1 MSSPP
6 ASPDPYSQRG
16 GPAPRKWL
24 IDRITGQSKYGNR
37 ERPPCPCCWVAPPV
51 GWCPGLLET
60 NCFCR
65 CVGWLGISS
74 SEFCR
79 FWCMNMAFLL
89 NLCGLMLTIYSL
101 LAISDDFIVLTKAG
115 FQEMVWRREGN
126 AEEDAVSLWNPN
138 GLSQQQVVYFDEFCA
153 LADDGIERY
162 VRPSDCDNCEAISMN
177 MIIAL
182 MVSVVSF
189 VPAFFSEQL
198 RMYSGYDVN
207 CVKAYLTCLGII
219 TVLLNANVIVSFWYG
234 CGQSFFDGTVNY
246 DSSGNVLPEDADED
260 DIAAT
265 IEIETTWGY
274 GLITLVCAT
283 GLKFLALVFNICI
296 PTPNVTRDRKEQ
308 EIYESIG
315 MPDMSGMKSVGG
327 GSSVAASTQ
336 QQSRQIETRS
346 IASSQQ
352 QLPQQSQIQQS
363 QQQQS
368 QTQSQASRSMADQ
381 VSQSL
386 QRGNYPGDPSLA
398 ASAQNRSVG
407 GGTAAGQSFPGD
419 PSLAYPGGPSVA
431 ADPSPFADPYYN
443 A

>member
-1 MSSPP
+1 
-6 ASPDPYSQRG
+6 
-16 GPAPRKWL
+16 
-24 IDRITGQSKYGNR
+24 
-37 ERPPCPCCWVAPPV
+37 
-51 GWCPGLLET
+51 
-60 NCFCR
+60 
-65 CVGWLGISS
+65 
-74 SEFCR
+74 
-79 FWCMNMAFLL
+79 MNMAFLL

-126 AEEDAVSLWNPN
+126 AEEDAVSLWVGLRSLALQNPN

-162 VRPSDCDNCEAISMN
+162 VRPSDCDMCENISMN
-177 MIIAL
+177 MIISL
-182 MVSVVSF
+182 MVSVVTF

-219 TVLLNANVIVSFWYG
+219 TVLLNANVIVSFWFG

-246 DSSGNVLPEDADED
+246 DSSGNVLPDDANED

-265 IEIETTWGY
+265 IKIETTWGY

-283 GLKFLALVFNICI
+283 GLKFLALVFNVCI

-315 MPDMSGMKSVGG
+315 MPDMTGMKSVSG

-336 QQSRQIETRS
+336 QQQQSRQIENQS
-346 IASSQQ
+346 IAASQ
-352 QLPQQSQIQQS
+352 

-368 QTQSQASRSMADQ
+368 QIRQSQQQSQRESRVSKAMADQ

-386 QRGNYPGDPSLA
+386 AAQTSQSLQQNYPGDPSIA
-398 ASAQNRSVG
+398 VSAQNRSVG
-407 GGTAAGQSFPGD
+407 GGTAAGRSLPGD
-419 PSLAYPGGPSVA
+419 PSVYPGGPSVVA
-431 ADPSPFADPYYN
+431 ADPSPFPDPYN